1 MTGGWG
7 PAVRLGTPLTGHT
20 SPVYGIA
27 FSPDGTLLATVG
39 ADNTVRLWDV
49 ARRRPAG
56 EPLHGHTDLIHSV
69 AFSRDGR
76 ILATGSR
83 DRTVRLWDVAG
94 RRPIGPLPGTG
105 DLYASPPVYSVA
117 FSPDGAT
124 LTADFAS
131 AVSLWSMPD
140 RRYRGYVDQGIIG
153 SIYAVAFEPRE
164 GRVLAVGAASRQVRL
179 IDVETK
185 RRVTRPWSATPPISS
200 ASRSARKGHCWPAAA
215 ATGPC
220 ACGTLTTAVSWELP

>member
-1 MTGGWG
+1 
-7 PAVRLGTPLTGHT
+7 VRLGTPLTGHT

-83 DRTVRLWDVAG
+83 DRTVRLWDGRPPTHRPAARH
-94 RRPIGPLPGTG
+94 RRP
-105 DLYASPPVYSVA
+105 
-117 FSPDGAT
+117 
-124 LTADFAS
+124 
-131 AVSLWSMPD
+131 
-140 RRYRGYVDQGIIG
+140 
-153 SIYAVAFEPRE
+153 
-164 GRVLAVGAASRQVRL
+164 VRL
-179 IDVETK
+179 AARLQ
-185 RRVTRPWSATPPISS
+185 RRLQP
-200 ASRSARKGHCWPAAA
+200 
-215 ATGPC
+215 
-220 ACGTLTTAVSWELP
+220 